1 VTAVTWRAAALADVA
16 RIVRHVAE
24 ENPMAA
30 RRLAQELVVAGD
42 SLAVFP
48 FRGRRGRRPGTREL
62 VVVRPY
68 ILIYEVTPD
77 GSGVEI
83 LLVRHAA
90 QEA

>member
-1 VTAVTWRAAALADVA
+1 MTVVTWRGSALANVS

-24 ENPMAA
+24 ENPAAA

-68 ILIYEVTPD
+68 ILVYQVTPD
-77 GSGVEI
+77 GGAVDI